1 MATEIVSRD
10 LITYYIYAL
19 IDPRTESIYYIG
31 QTINL
36 TNRVYAHKSGGRN
49 AHDKSYPVYK
59 RTNEILQVGLEPIII
74 RLDSIETYHRE
85 IVLRIEECYRIEM
98 INQDEILANS
108 WKTGRC
114 VDTENP
120 MAEVAFIKT
129 FALATDQQIADLQ
142 EIDKQRALAKVFGC
156 F

>member
-19 IDPRTESIYYIG
+19 IDPRTETVFYVG
-31 QTINL
+31 QTVNL
-36 TNRVYAHKSGGRN
+36 QARVWSHNSCGKHAG
-49 AHDKSYPVYK
+49 DKTQQIYK
-59 RTNEILQVGLEPIII
+59 VIKEILKAGFEPIVIT
-74 RLDSIETYHRE
+74 LDTIDTYHRE
-85 IVLRIEECYRIEM
+85 IVLRLEECYRIEM
-98 INQDEILANS
+98 LNQDEILANR

-120 MAEVAFIKT
+120 MQEAAYIKQ
-129 FALATDQQIADLQ
+129 FALVTDSQLV
-142 EIDKQRALAKVFGC
+142 ELKELDKQRALAKVFGG